1 MLFFIVILVI
11 LLLGLNEKLFLILS
25 IVGRDV
31 IRGEDFN
38 KNRFDLLFC

>member
-11 LLLGLNEKLFLILS
+11 LLLGLNEKLFFILS

-31 IRGEDFN
+31 IRGEDYN